1 MGAEPAAWHMCPWG
15 VPGGGQEGPGT
26 QASLVEVVIR
36 RVVGAAPHVL
46 GGPSDRLLSQRWL
59 VVVGGA
65 GPDGDPTTLR
75 PAWAPGV
82 WGPQGS
88 LRTAEGSSGRFP
100 PQSP

>member
-1 MGAEPAAWHMCPWG
+1 MGVEPAAWHVCLWG
-15 VPGGGQEGPGT
+15 VPGGRQEGPGT
-26 QASLVEVVIR
+26 QALLVEAVTR

-59 VVVGGA
+59 VVAGGA
-65 GPDGDPTTLR
+65 GPDRHPTTLHL
-75 PAWAPGV
+75 AWAPGV

-88 LRTAEGSSGRFP
+88 LRTAEGSRGRLP